1 MEDRVSRDMIIL
13 LVFDIYYII
22 FLLSM
27 YSTCCY
33 RIFYVD
39 ADAASTNIQLNL
51 RVLPDKHCKQF
62 RSFHQILAVM
72 LHEITHTSIGL
83 EDIHPPAF
91 WELLDEIKKEYQT
104 KLQVC
109 SFV

>member
-1 MEDRVSRDMIIL
+1 MSRDMIIL

-91 WELLDEIKKEYQT
+91 WELLEEIKKQYKT

-109 SFV
+109 SFI